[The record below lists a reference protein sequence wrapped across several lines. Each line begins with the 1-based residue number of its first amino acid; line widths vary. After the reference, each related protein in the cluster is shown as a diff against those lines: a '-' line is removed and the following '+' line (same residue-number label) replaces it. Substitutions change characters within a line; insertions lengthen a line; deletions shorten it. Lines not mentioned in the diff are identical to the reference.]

1 MFYVI
6 RVSIVKMSLHGN
18 RNPNEDTFLL
28 ASTFPVIPEASKI
41 ANSDLRKSSQ
51 DMLRTE
57 RSFHFQV
64 VAQRSWGSKNW
75 CHAHSLGPV
84 RLSIASLCSQWRT
97 ATFCHPAVLRKLL
110 GLLTSDLSMGK
121 NFWNRLIT

>member
-6 RVSIVKMSLHGN
+6 RVSIVKVSLLSN

-28 ASTFPVIPEASKI
+28 ASTFPVIPEASKT

-51 DMLRTE
+51 DMEWTE
-57 RSFHFQV
+57 RSFRFQV
-64 VAQRSWGSKNW
+64 DARGGKNW

-84 RLSIASLCSQWRT
+84 RP
-97 ATFCHPAVLRKLL
+97 FHH
-110 GLLTSDLSMGK
+110 
-121 NFWNRLIT
+121 